1 MRVIKHTSD
10 TSNISY
16 YLCSD
21 VEEYGAEYD
30 RWVSLKNYI
39 PLTRL
44 PEDNSLFKII
54 WKHVKHNTGLCT
66 RLDKIEDITDEIFK

>member
-39 PLTRL
+39 ALVWF
-44 PEDNSLFKII
+44 PEDKNDLKIV
-54 WKHVKHNTGLCT
+54 WKHVQKGTGLCT
-66 RLDKIEDITDEIFK
+66 KLSSIKDITDKIFK